1 MALGARWKTLGVKFG
16 AVKVKFEGSH
26 NQLCFFR
33 SHVQDSG
40 SLDWG
45 FEFDSDNYVEGS
57 ELSWRP
63 WEFSFWAQKGLLAVL
78 GVQGKSSNR
87 LLELSSLL

>member
-1 MALGARWKTLGVKFG
+1 MGLSRSSLRAPITNFDFQDFG
-16 AVKVKFEGSH
+16 
-26 NQLCFFR
+26 
-33 SHVQDSG
+33 SHVQDFG

-63 WEFSFWAQKGLLAVL
+63 WESSFWAQKGLFGVL

>member
-1 MALGARWKTLGVKFG
+1 MNFYFQGYDTLLSWTFLQHLGCLHHVTVF
-16 AVKVKFEGSH
+16 
-26 NQLCFFR
+26 
-33 SHVQDSG
+33 VQDFG

-45 FEFDSDNYVEGS
+45 FEFNSDNYVEGS

-63 WEFSFWAQKGLLAVL
+63 WESSFWAQKGLFGVL

>member
-16 AVKVKFEGSH
+16 AVKVKLQGSH
-26 NQLCFFR
+26 NQFCFFR
-33 SHVQDSG
+33 SHVQDFGSHVQDFG

-63 WEFSFWAQKGLLAVL
+63 WESSFWAQKGLFW
-78 GVQGKSSNR
+78 GFGSSG
-87 LLELSSLL
+87 